1 MVGYRLKQLK
11 DIVLFMFEKGC
22 ELCFA
27 MPTFKQGSK
36 NNNLRGERKTTETQ
50 PLKAFWHAQGGAT

>member
-1 MVGYRLKQLK
+1 M

-36 NNNLRGERKTTETQ
+36 NNNLRGERKPTETQ
-50 PLKAFWHAQGGAT
+50 PLKASWQAQGGVT